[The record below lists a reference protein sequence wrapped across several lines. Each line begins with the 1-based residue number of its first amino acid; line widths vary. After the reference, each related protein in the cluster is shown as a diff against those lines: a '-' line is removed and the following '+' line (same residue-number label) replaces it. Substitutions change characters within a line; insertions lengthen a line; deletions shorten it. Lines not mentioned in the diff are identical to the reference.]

1 MMNLDPD
8 QLQALAAAISEG
20 TFDAAARALHVTPSA
35 VSQRVK
41 ALETSVGQVLLARS
55 KPVRATTSGETLL
68 RAARQIQA
76 VSQEALREL
85 GAEDAGDGS
94 GPSVVALAVNA
105 DSLDTW
111 FLAALA
117 ELGGAVFDLRREDEN
132 RTAELLRRGEV
143 MAAVTTSRNPVPGCA
158 VRRLGRMRYT
168 PRAAAAFRAQ
178 WFPDGVTVA
187 ALSRAPVVLLDR
199 DDTIQDR
206 YLRHRARRPLH
217 PPRHY
222 IPESG
227 PFFQAVRLGLGWGM
241 IADLQLARDTGADL
255 VRPRPGRR
263 DGRGAVLAAVAGSR
277 SDSGACGPGRAG
289 DRGAVPALIP
299 GAVEGPLAVARSW
312 WKTVGLRRAPPTTY
326 LTWRRS
332 QVDDRPLGG
341 HRHAGVGA
349 NRSASRSSSSS
360 VRSGLWWA
368 STTRR
373 APARWPSSTA

>member
-8 QLQALAAAISEG
+8 QLEALAAAVSEG

-41 ALETSVGQVLLARS
+41 ALETSVGQVLLVRS

-85 GAEDAGDGS
+85 GADDAGEGS

-132 RTAELLRRGEV
+132 RTAGLLRRGEV
-143 MAAVTTSRNPVPGCA
+143 MAAVTTSRDPVPGCA
-158 VRRLGRMRYT
+158 VRRLGRMRYA
-168 PRAAAAFRAQ
+168 PRAAAAFRAE
-178 WFPDGVTVA
+178 WFPDGMTVA
-187 ALSRAPVVLLDR
+187 ALSRAPVVLFDR
-199 DDTIQDR
+199 DDAIQDR
-206 YLRHRARRPLH
+206 YLRRRARRPLH

-241 IADLQLARDTGADL
+241 IPDLQLARDTGADL
-255 VRPRPGRR
+255 VDLDPAGGMDVELSWQQWR
-263 DGRGAVLAAVAGSR
+263 VAGPTLER
-277 SDSGACGPGRAG
+277 
-289 DRGAVPALIP
+289 
-299 GAVEGPLAVARSW
+299 VARAVQATAA
-312 WKTVGLRRAPPTTY
+312 KFLR
-326 LTWRRS
+326 
-332 QVDDRPLGG
+332 
-341 HRHAGVGA
+341 
-349 NRSASRSSSSS
+349 
-360 VRSGLWWA
+360 
-368 STTRR
+368 
-373 APARWPSSTA
+373 

>member
-8 QLQALAAAISEG
+8 QLEALAAAVSEG

-35 VSQRVK
+35 VSQRIK

-76 VSQEALREL
+76 VSADALREL
-85 GAEDAGDGS
+85 GGEDAAEGS

-117 ELGGAVFDLRREDEN
+117 ELGGAVFDLRREDES

-143 MAAVTTSRNPVPGCA
+143 MAAVTTSGNPVPGCA
-158 VRRLGRMRYT
+158 VRRLGAMRYA

-178 WFPDGVTVA
+178 WFGEGVTVA

-206 YLRHRARRPLH
+206 YLRRRARRPLH

-227 PFFQAVRLGLGWGM
+227 PYFQAVRLGLGWGM
-241 IADLQLARDTGADL
+241 IPDLQLARDTGADL
-255 VRPRPGRR
+255 TDLDPAGGIDVELYWQQWR
-263 DGRGAVLAAVAGSR
+263 VAGPTLER
-277 SDSGACGPGRAG
+277 
-289 DRGAVPALIP
+289 
-299 GAVEGPLAVARSW
+299 VARAVQA
-312 WKTVGLRRAPPTTY
+312 TAAQFLR
-326 LTWRRS
+326 
-332 QVDDRPLGG
+332 
-341 HRHAGVGA
+341 
-349 NRSASRSSSSS
+349 
-360 VRSGLWWA
+360 
-368 STTRR
+368 
-373 APARWPSSTA
+373 

>member
-8 QLQALAAAISEG
+8 QLEALAAAISEG

-41 ALETSVGQVLLARS
+41 ALETSVGQVLLVRS
-55 KPVRATTSGETLL
+55 KPVRATTAGETLL

-76 VSQEALREL
+76 VSADALREL
-85 GAEDAGDGS
+85 GAEGAADGS

-158 VRRLGRMRYT
+158 VRRLGRMRYA
-168 PRAAAAFRAQ
+168 PRATAAFCAQ
-178 WFPDGVTVA
+178 WFPGGVTVA

-199 DDTIQDR
+199 DDTIQDQ
-206 YLRHRARRPLH
+206 YLRRRAGRPLH

-241 IADLQLARDTGADL
+241 ILDLQLARDTGADL
-255 VRPRPGRR
+255 VDLDPTGGMDVELYWQQWR
-263 DGRGAVLAAVAGSR
+263 VAG
-277 SDSGACGPGRAG
+277 PT
-289 DRGAVPALIP
+289 
-299 GAVEGPLAVARSW
+299 VERVARAVQA
-312 WKTVGLRRAPPTTY
+312 TAAQFLR
-326 LTWRRS
+326 
-332 QVDDRPLGG
+332 
-341 HRHAGVGA
+341 
-349 NRSASRSSSSS
+349 
-360 VRSGLWWA
+360 
-368 STTRR
+368 
-373 APARWPSSTA
+373 

>member
-1 MMNLDPD
+1 MMNLDPG
-8 QLQALAAAISEG
+8 QLDALAAAVSEG

-41 ALETSVGQVLLARS
+41 ALETSVGQVLLTRS
-55 KPVRATTSGETLL
+55 KPVRATTPGETLL

-76 VSQEALREL
+76 VSADARREL
-85 GAEDAGDGS
+85 GAEDAGE
-94 GPSVVALAVNA
+94 GPAVVALAVNA

-117 ELGGAVFDLRREDEN
+117 GLDGAVFDLRREDES
-132 RTAELLRRGEV
+132 RTAGLLRRGEV

-158 VRRLGRMRYT
+158 VRRLGRMHYA
-168 PRAAAAFRAQ
+168 PRAAAAFRAR

-206 YLRHRARRPLH
+206 YLRRRARRPLH

-241 IADLQLARDTGADL
+241 IPDLQLARDTGADL
-255 VRPRPGRR
+255 VDLDPAGGMDVELYWQQWR
-263 DGRGAVLAAVAGSR
+263 VAGPTLER
-277 SDSGACGPGRAG
+277 
-289 DRGAVPALIP
+289 
-299 GAVEGPLAVARSW
+299 VARAVQA
-312 WKTVGLRRAPPTTY
+312 TAAQFLR
-326 LTWRRS
+326 
-332 QVDDRPLGG
+332 
-341 HRHAGVGA
+341 
-349 NRSASRSSSSS
+349 
-360 VRSGLWWA
+360 
-368 STTRR
+368 
-373 APARWPSSTA
+373 

>member
-1 MMNLDPD
+1 MNLDPD
-8 QLQALAAAISEG
+8 QLEALAAVISEG

-85 GAEDAGDGS
+85 WAEDAGDGS
-94 GPSVVALAVNA
+94 GPPVVALAVNA

-158 VRRLGRMRYT
+158 VRRLGRMRYA

-206 YLRHRARRPLH
+206 YLRRRARRPLH

-241 IADLQLARDTGADL
+241 ILDLQLARDTGADL
-255 VRPRPGRR
+255 VDLDPTGGMDVELYWQQWR
-263 DGRGAVLAAVAGSR
+263 VAGPTLER
-277 SDSGACGPGRAG
+277 
-289 DRGAVPALIP
+289 
-299 GAVEGPLAVARSW
+299 VARAVQA
-312 WKTVGLRRAPPTTY
+312 TAAQFLR
-326 LTWRRS
+326 
-332 QVDDRPLGG
+332 
-341 HRHAGVGA
+341 
-349 NRSASRSSSSS
+349 
-360 VRSGLWWA
+360 
-368 STTRR
+368 
-373 APARWPSSTA
+373 

>member
-1 MMNLDPD
+1 MNLDPD
-8 QLQALAAAISEG
+8 QLEALAAAISEG

-41 ALETSVGQVLLARS
+41 ALETSVGQVLLTRS

-76 VSQEALREL
+76 VSADALREL
-85 GAEDAGDGS
+85 GAEDTREES

-117 ELGGAVFDLRREDEN
+117 GLGGAVFDLRREDEN

-158 VRRLGRMRYT
+158 VRRLGAMRYA
-168 PRAAAAFRAQ
+168 PRAAAAFRAR

-187 ALSRAPVVLLDR
+187 ALSRAPVVLFDR

-206 YLRHRARRPLH
+206 YLRRRARQPLH

-222 IPESG
+222 VPESRSY
-227 PFFQAVRLGLGWGM
+227 FQAVRLGLGWGM
-241 IADLQLARDTGADL
+241 IPDLQLARDTGADL
-255 VRPRPGRR
+255 ADLDPAGGMDVELYWQQWR
-263 DGRGAVLAAVAGSR
+263 VAGPTLER
-277 SDSGACGPGRAG
+277 
-289 DRGAVPALIP
+289 
-299 GAVEGPLAVARSW
+299 VARA
-312 WKTVGLRRAPPTTY
+312 VQA
-326 LTWRRS
+326 
-332 QVDDRPLGG
+332 
-341 HRHAGVGA
+341 
-349 NRSASRSSSSS
+349 
-360 VRSGLWWA
+360 
-368 STTRR
+368 
-373 APARWPSSTA
+373 TAAQFLH